1 MLKNKKVMTPQ
12 KTQTVLSSLSE
23 KLKALGFFFVENKD
37 KMKTEIR

>member
-1 MLKNKKVMTPQ
+1 MTPQ
-12 KTQTVLSSLSE
+12 KTQTVLSSLSK